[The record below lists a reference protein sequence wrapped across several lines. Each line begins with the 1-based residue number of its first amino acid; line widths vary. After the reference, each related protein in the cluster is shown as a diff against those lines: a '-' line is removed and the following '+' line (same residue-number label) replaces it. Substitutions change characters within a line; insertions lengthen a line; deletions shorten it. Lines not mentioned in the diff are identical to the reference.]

1 MQVYDDVIWFVDHWC
16 VPLSSIA
23 EQALNIQVEELE
35 PPPPLHDSY
44 PEVDKKVGG
53 GEGGAAAPCAG
64 VVERKRSFFLAHC
77 LFAEL
82 APALL
87 SVGGRRVTQYLDT
100 AFCQKYIAT
109 MSFLKEVC
117 GLKLLMFEA
126 LSYYCTGPSA
136 TKPLEKRH
144 CRFGSWSRGAV
155 HAKRRKR

>member
-1 MQVYDDVIWFVDHWC
+1 MQVYADVIWFVDHWC

-23 EQALNIQVEELE
+23 EQALNIQVEELD
-35 PPPPLHDSY
+35 PPPTPSGSC
-44 PEVDKKVGG
+44 PEVDEKGATGG
-53 GEGGAAAPCAG
+53 GGAAG

-100 AFCQKYIAT
+100 AFCHKYIAT

-117 GLKLLMFEA
+117 GLKLLMYEA

-136 TKPLEKRH
+136 TKLLEKRH
-144 CRFGSWSRGAV
+144 CRFGSWS
-155 HAKRRKR
+155 

>member
-23 EQALNIQVEELE
+23 EQALNIQVEELDL
-35 PPPPLHDSY
+35 PAPPLADSS
-44 PEVDKKVGG
+44 PEVDEKGG
-53 GEGGAAAPCAG
+53 RGGGGAAAACAG

-100 AFCQKYIAT
+100 AFCHKYIAT

-117 GLKLLMFEA
+117 SLKLLMHEA
-126 LSYYCTGPSA
+126 LSYYSTGPSA
-136 TKPLEKRH
+136 TKRLEKRH
-144 CRFGSWSRGAV
+144 CRFGSWS
-155 HAKRRKR
+155 